1 LVSWGSPLGGLA
13 LSSIKTPTGGQWFVL
28 ILSGRPLF
36 ALQIAAI
43 EFSLAISTRIEK
55 VDIDQIRREVAPFV
69 KDPTALAIWSKE
81 FFLDVA
87 SRIKIV

>member
-1 LVSWGSPLGGLA
+1 
-13 LSSIKTPTGGQWFVL
+13 
-28 ILSGRPLF
+28 
-36 ALQIAAI
+36 
-43 EFSLAISTRIEK
+43 LAISTRIEK